1 MFRHKNI
8 LVCKYSHTRTH
19 TQTRNTHT
27 LTLNHTCVVDIYL
40 LSTALNTFPEAESAT
55 RGKTES
61 SECSSSSSST
71 KVFPGCTRRKFL
83 PFPVAPPRRRHF
95 VANCVWNW
103 IAIVNNSFPKI
114 FPKLPSKLIQREST
128 SCSEWKVA
136 CNAII
141 KFIPPSFLP
150 HSYLLRK
157 LLPAQ
162 LRLIKISWELFT
174 QAAQLI
180 ECKHGPQNDNSQFD
194 GERRRRSRS
203 RWSKSGRRSLNH
215 FCCSH
220 KIQWGAYNLFVF
232 YVLTTNATLW

>member
-19 TQTRNTHT
+19 TQTRTHT

-40 LSTALNTFPEAESAT
+40 LSTALNTFLEAETAT

-61 SECSSSSSST
+61 SECSSS

-83 PFPVAPPRRRHF
+83 PFPVAPPPPVPPRQRRRHF

-103 IAIVNNSFPKI
+103 IAIVNNSFSKI

-141 KFIPPSFLP
+141 KFTPPP
-150 HSYLLRK
+150 G
-157 LLPAQ
+157 
-162 LRLIKISWELFT
+162 LI
-174 QAAQLI
+174 
-180 ECKHGPQNDNSQFD
+180 
-194 GERRRRSRS
+194 
-203 RWSKSGRRSLNH
+203 
-215 FCCSH
+215 
-220 KIQWGAYNLFVF
+220 
-232 YVLTTNATLW
+232 LTC